1 MGITLRI
8 LDLNLEQ
15 PLNAAGLR
23 CYRDFID
30 CTIGE
35 AIHESAMTRTRRLA
49 VPVGHGTEYLYLKTY
64 RYRDRPLRLRLA
76 ASKPLREA
84 ANYAALRSIPGMRVP
99 DVIAVGSRRRGALLQ
114 DGFVLTRAVPHA
126 RQLDEYVAAVWPLAL
141 EARRA
146 PARCLLLSRLAD
158 IVANMHRANFYHID
172 LQWRNLLV
180 CDDGSNRPHVYVLDC
195 VRGGRLLHPVR
206 RAHGRLRDLS
216 SLYKDARHR
225 LTQRELVK
233 WLHLY
238 FGVRKLKPIHR
249 AMAHAIMLDRAI
261 KDHEES
267 R

>member
-8 LDLNLEQ
+8 LDPKFEQ
-15 PLNAAGLR
+15 PLSAAGLH
-23 CYRDFID
+23 CYRDFIA
-30 CTIGE
+30 CTNGE
-35 AIHESAMTRTRRLA
+35 LIHESAMTCTRRLPIPA
-49 VPVGHGTEYLYLKTY
+49 ECGIEYLFLKTY

-76 ASKPLREA
+76 QSKPLREA

-126 RQLDEYVAAVWPLAL
+126 RQLDEFVAAVWPAAMD
-141 EARRA
+141 ARRD
-146 PARCLLLSRLAD
+146 PARRLLLSRLAD

-180 CDDGSNRPHVYVLDC
+180 CDDGSERPRIFVLDC

-233 WLHLY
+233 WLHQYL
-238 FGVRKLKPIHR
+238 GVRKLKQIHR
-249 AMAHAIMLDRAI
+249 AMAHAIVLDRAI